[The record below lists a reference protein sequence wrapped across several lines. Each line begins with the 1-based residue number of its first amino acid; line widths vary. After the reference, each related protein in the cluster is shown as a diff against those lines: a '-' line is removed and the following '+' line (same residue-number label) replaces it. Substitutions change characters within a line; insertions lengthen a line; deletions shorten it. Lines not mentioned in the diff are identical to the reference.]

1 MSTDLLFYLIGIPAV
16 FVIGLGKGAFGGGL
30 AILGIPLLALVTDPV
45 DATIMVAV
53 IASTTDIFALK
64 AFPVHTWSWPDIKWL
79 APAMLV
85 GLGIGALFFALIDP
99 RILALGIAV
108 VTLIFAARYFLGSKA
123 KAGGEPVSPGKASIF
138 GTIAGF
144 TTFIAHAAAPPL
156 TVYLQPRGLPKSVFA
171 GTLVGLLT
179 MSNIVKIIPYGW
191 FGFHRP
197 EALWQVLPLL
207 PAVPLGVWI
216 GKIMHNRLD
225 ERKLYFWCYLL
236 VGAAGLR
243 LLMDSVLRL
252 VR

>member
-64 AFPVHTWSWPDIKWL
+64 AFPVRTWSWPDIAWL

-85 GLGIGALFFALIDP
+85 GLAIGALFFALIDP

-123 KAGGEPVSPGKASIF
+123 KAGGEPVSPVKASIF

-216 GKIMHNRLD
+216 GKIMHDRLD

-243 LLMDSVLRL
+243 LLMDSALRL
-252 VR
+252 MR